1 MTGGKGRDGSDGGR
15 GKRVCIMYNV
25 DILYNVCVV
34 LLINYI
40 SPRPTDLLTA
50 RADKDLKE
58 LQDYVAPL
66 DRRD

>member
-1 MTGGKGRDGSDGGR
+1 
-15 GKRVCIMYNV
+15 MYNV

-40 SPRPTDLLTA
+40 SSLPTDLLTV

-58 LQDYVAPL
+58 LQDSVAPL